1 MSVLCYRREKGP
13 RYGLRDFVA
22 FLPNLTCSYWITITV
37 WWIVQLFSM
46 ASIWRKP
53 LVCLLS
59 QISWKKLA
67 NPCGLMGTAIKCI
80 EISICLEW
88 GFSSKLILRLDYIA
102 WIFLWL
108 PAWHVWNHLVSLLH
122 SRERCQFVT
131 CMFTS
136 LVVFIFLGSDLSYL
150 PIEGF

>member
-13 RYGLRDFVA
+13 RYGLKDFVA

-37 WWIVQLFSM
+37 WWICSVVFYGEHM
-46 ASIWRKP
+46 EKT

-88 GFSSKLILRLDYIA
+88 GFSSKLILSWTTLLEFFSGYLLDMFETILRVCCIA
-102 WIFLWL
+102 EKDVTLSLACSPPWL
-108 PAWHVWNHLVSLLH
+108 CLIS
-122 SRERCQFVT
+122 
-131 CMFTS
+131 
-136 LVVFIFLGSDLSYL
+136 
-150 PIEGF
+150 